1 MPKNDLPAPEQ
12 TPTEDAAASRAQDIN
27 GEVPAFDPFDPTAMR
42 IDALADVFVEQILTV
57 VPVRNPKRTEF
68 IRVHPGSDFSVDT
81 FVVEVEIDG
90 DREIF
95 YVLPELRG
103 AVPDPEALKLVRLSL
118 AITKRGTVF
127 LWPIKLPGQ
136 GNNRVR
142 RMADSALQA
151 AEEAKSL
158 WVRVAWDRELGAWG
172 YARAKGDLGEPQ
184 WPAKSFGEL
193 LKIAFRL
200 DLIDKPDH
208 PVFRELEGDL

>member
-1 MPKNDLPAPEQ
+1 MTGNPLPAPEQ
-12 TPTEDAAASRAQDIN
+12 TPADDAANRAQNTN
-27 GEVPAFDPFDPTAMR
+27 GEVSADPFDLQAMR
-42 IDALADVFVEQILTV
+42 IDGLADVFVETVLTT

-68 IRVHPGSDFSVDT
+68 IRVCGDPAYSIDT
-81 FVVEVEIDG
+81 FVVEIEIDG

-95 YVLPELRG
+95 YVIPELRG
-103 AVPDPEALKLVRLSL
+103 AVPDPEALKLVRLNL

-127 LWPIKLPGQ
+127 LWPIKLSQ

-142 RMADSALQA
+142 RMSDSALQA

-158 WVRVAWDRELGAWG
+158 WVRVAWDRELAAWG
-172 YARAKGDLGEPQ
+172 YARAKADLGEPQ

-200 DLIDKPDH
+200 NLIDKPDH